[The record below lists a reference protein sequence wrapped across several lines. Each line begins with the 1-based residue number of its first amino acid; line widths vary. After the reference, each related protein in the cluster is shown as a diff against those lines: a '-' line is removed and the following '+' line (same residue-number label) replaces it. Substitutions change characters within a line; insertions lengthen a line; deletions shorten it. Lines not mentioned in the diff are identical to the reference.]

1 MPEMDQK
8 KVGMFIAETRKAK
21 GLTQKDLAERLAL
34 SDKTISKWETAKSMP
49 DPSLMIPL
57 CEVLEIN
64 VNELLSGERL
74 DTSEYSRKAEENM
87 IHLMKE
93 KNQEGKNRRKEFWLT
108 VIGELLLVVLMILVL
123 IIFGDF
129 FMFQHIFD
137 IGALGAMF
145 AVDVVLLLMTGLI
158 KDFGRAV
165 KCLFKGTEDRSC
177 EQLARAL
184 RAVRM
189 VSVASVAMGALTAVI
204 AVLFMLYNMVGL
216 SSVGPALSH
225 ALLSLGYGFVA
236 VLLLLPVR
244 MKLELGLM
252 EQETLHFT
260 V

>member
-1 MPEMDQK
+1 
-8 KVGMFIAETRKAK
+8 
-21 GLTQKDLAERLAL
+21 
-34 SDKTISKWETAKSMP
+34 
-49 DPSLMIPL
+49 
-57 CEVLEIN
+57 
-64 VNELLSGERL
+64 
-74 DTSEYSRKAEENM
+74 
-87 IHLMKE
+87 MKE

-260 V
+260 A